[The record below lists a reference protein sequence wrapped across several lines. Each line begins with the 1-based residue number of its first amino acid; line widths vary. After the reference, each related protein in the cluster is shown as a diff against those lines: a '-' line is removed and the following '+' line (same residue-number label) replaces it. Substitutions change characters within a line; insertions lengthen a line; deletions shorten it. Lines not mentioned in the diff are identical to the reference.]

1 MSTADAWVALI
12 EALGSAVIAADD
24 PGADAASVA
33 AAADRAFALQPAP
46 GGDAALLPLV
56 REAERLHRELAARLA
71 TWRDRCA
78 ADAAGTA
85 VRVRAMDAYGGTPD
99 QGAARFLD
107 RSG

>member
-1 MSTADAWVALI
+1 MSSPDAWQALI
-12 EALGSAVIAADD
+12 DALRTAVITADD
-24 PGADAASVA
+24 PEADAEGVA

-56 REAERLHRELAARLA
+56 REAERLHRELAGRLA
-71 TWRDRCA
+71 AWRDHCA

-85 VRVRAMDAYGGTPD
+85 VRTRAMDAYGGTAD
-99 QGAARFLD
+99 EGAARFLD